1 MTNQII
7 KSFIIIFFL
16 ASIMAG
22 FFFDIGQY
30 LSFETIKEQHEKLI
44 LLIESN
50 FIFYFILFFFIYIIV
65 TAFALPFAAIKTVL
79 AGALFGLIP
88 GVILTS
94 FASSIGSTLCF
105 LMSRFVLRDFV
116 QNKYSK
122 YLDKINKGIKEDGIY
137 YLFFLRLSP
146 IFPFFII
153 NLVFGLT
160 KMKTMTFY
168 MISQIGMLIGT
179 VIFVNAGVQ
188 LSKINS
194 MSDILSFNLI
204 LSFIL
209 IGLVPLII
217 KKLIQII
224 KNEK

>member
-1 MTNQII
+1 MSNLIV
-7 KSFIIIFFL
+7 KSVIIILFL
-16 ASIMAG
+16 SSIIVG

-44 LLIESN
+44 LLIDSN

-122 YLDKINKGIKEDGIY
+122 YLDKINRGIKEDGVY

-160 KMKTMTFY
+160 KMKAMTFY
-168 MISQIGMLIGT
+168 TISQIGMLIGT
-179 VIFVNAGVQ
+179 VVFVNAGVQ
-188 LSKINS
+188 LSKISS

-224 KNEK
+224 KK

>member
-168 MISQIGMLIGT
+168 IISQIGMLIGT

-188 LSKINS
+188 LSKING

-224 KNEK
+224 KK

>member
-16 ASIMAG
+16 LSIMAG

-122 YLDKINKGIKEDGIY
+122 YLDKINKGINEDGIY

-168 MISQIGMLIGT
+168 IISQIGMLIGT
-179 VIFVNAGVQ
+179 VVFVNAGVQ
-188 LSKINS
+188 LSKISS

-224 KNEK
+224 KK

>member
-1 MTNQII
+1 
-7 KSFIIIFFL
+7 
-16 ASIMAG
+16 MAG

-30 LSFETIKEQHEKLI
+30 LSFETIKEQHEKLV

-168 MISQIGMLIGT
+168 IISQIGMLIGT
-179 VIFVNAGVQ
+179 VVFVNAGVQ
-188 LSKINS
+188 LSKISS

-224 KNEK
+224 KK

>member
-168 MISQIGMLIGT
+168 IISQIGMLIGT
-179 VIFVNAGVQ
+179 VVFVNAGVQ
-188 LSKINS
+188 LSKISS

-224 KNEK
+224 KK

>member
-168 MISQIGMLIGT
+168 VISQIGMLIGT

-224 KNEK
+224 KK

>member
-7 KSFIIIFFL
+7 KSLIIIFFL
-16 ASIMAG
+16 SSIMAG

-168 MISQIGMLIGT
+168 IISQIGMLIGT

-224 KNEK
+224 KK

>member
-16 ASIMAG
+16 LSIMAG

-168 MISQIGMLIGT
+168 VISQIGMLIGT

-224 KNEK
+224 KK

>member
-16 ASIMAG
+16 LSIMAG

-168 MISQIGMLIGT
+168 IISQIGMLIGT
-179 VIFVNAGVQ
+179 VVFVNAGVQ
-188 LSKINS
+188 LSKING

-224 KNEK
+224 KK

>member
-1 MTNQII
+1 MANQII

-168 MISQIGMLIGT
+168 IISQIGMLIGT
-179 VIFVNAGVQ
+179 VVFVNAGVQ
-188 LSKINS
+188 LSKISS

-224 KNEK
+224 KK

>member
-16 ASIMAG
+16 LSMMAG

-94 FASSIGSTLCF
+94 LASSIGSTLCF

-168 MISQIGMLIGT
+168 IISQIGMLIGT
-179 VIFVNAGVQ
+179 VVFVNAGVQ
-188 LSKINS
+188 LSKISS

-224 KNEK
+224 KK

>member
-16 ASIMAG
+16 VSMMVG

-94 FASSIGSTLCF
+94 LASSIGSTLCF

-122 YLDKINKGIKEDGIY
+122 YLDKVNKGIKEDGIY

-168 MISQIGMLIGT
+168 IISQIGMLIGT
-179 VIFVNAGVQ
+179 VVFVNAGVQ
-188 LSKINS
+188 LSKISS

-224 KNEK
+224 KK

>member
-116 QNKYSK
+116 QNKYTK

-168 MISQIGMLIGT
+168 IISQIGMLIGT

-224 KNEK
+224 KK

>member
-7 KSFIIIFFL
+7 KSFIIVFFL

-168 MISQIGMLIGT
+168 IISQIGMLIGT

-188 LSKINS
+188 LSKING

-224 KNEK
+224 KK

>member
-30 LSFETIKEQHEKLI
+30 FSFETIKEQHEKLI
-44 LLIESN
+44 LLIDSN

-94 FASSIGSTLCF
+94 VASSIGSTLCF
-105 LMSRFVLRDFV
+105 LMSRFVFRDFV

-168 MISQIGMLIGT
+168 IISQIGMLIGT
-179 VIFVNAGVQ
+179 VVFVNAGVQ
-188 LSKINS
+188 LSKISS

-224 KNEK
+224 KK

>member
-16 ASIMAG
+16 VSMMVG

-168 MISQIGMLIGT
+168 IISQIGMLIGT

-194 MSDILSFNLI
+194 MGDILSFNLI

-224 KNEK
+224 KK

>member
-16 ASIMAG
+16 LSMMAG
-22 FFFDIGQY
+22 FFFDFGQY

-168 MISQIGMLIGT
+168 VISQIGMLIGT
-179 VIFVNAGVQ
+179 VVFVNAGVQ
-188 LSKINS
+188 LSKISS

-224 KNEK
+224 KK

>member
-16 ASIMAG
+16 LSIMAG

-50 FIFYFILFFFIYIIV
+50 FIFYFVLFFFIYIIV

-224 KNEK
+224 KK

>member
-16 ASIMAG
+16 ASMMAG

-168 MISQIGMLIGT
+168 IISQIGMLIGT
-179 VIFVNAGVQ
+179 VVFVNAGVQ
-188 LSKINS
+188 LSKISS

-224 KNEK
+224 KK

>member
-1 MTNQII
+1 MANQII
-7 KSFIIIFFL
+7 KSLIIIFFL
-16 ASIMAG
+16 ASIMTG

-122 YLDKINKGIKEDGIY
+122 YLDKINKGINEDGIY

-146 IFPFFII
+146 IFPFFIV

-168 MISQIGMLIGT
+168 IISQIGMLIGT
-179 VIFVNAGVQ
+179 VVFVNAGVQ
-188 LSKINS
+188 LSKISS

-224 KNEK
+224 KK

>member
-168 MISQIGMLIGT
+168 IISQIGMLIGT
-179 VIFVNAGVQ
+179 VVFVNAGVQ
-188 LSKINS
+188 LSKIS
-194 MSDILSFNLI
+194 TMSDILSFNLI

-224 KNEK
+224 KK

>member
-16 ASIMAG
+16 LSIIAG

-44 LLIESN
+44 LLIDSN
-50 FIFYFILFFFIYIIV
+50 FIFYFILLFFIYIIV

-168 MISQIGMLIGT
+168 IISQIGMLIGT
-179 VIFVNAGVQ
+179 VVFVNAGVQ
-188 LSKINS
+188 LSKISS

-224 KNEK
+224 KK

>member
-94 FASSIGSTLCF
+94 LASSIGSTLCF

-122 YLDKINKGIKEDGIY
+122 YLDKVNKGIKEDGIY

-168 MISQIGMLIGT
+168 IISQIGMLIGT
-179 VIFVNAGVQ
+179 IVFVNAGVQ
-188 LSKINS
+188 LSKISS

-224 KNEK
+224 KK

>member
-44 LLIESN
+44 LLIDSN

-168 MISQIGMLIGT
+168 IISQIGMLIGT
-179 VIFVNAGVQ
+179 VVFVNAGVQ
-188 LSKINS
+188 LSKISS

-224 KNEK
+224 KK

>member
-122 YLDKINKGIKEDGIY
+122 FLDKINKGIKEDGIY

-168 MISQIGMLIGT
+168 IISQIGMLIGT
-179 VIFVNAGVQ
+179 VVFVNAGVQ
-188 LSKINS
+188 LSKISS

-209 IGLVPLII
+209 IGLMPLII

-224 KNEK
+224 KK

>member
-16 ASIMAG
+16 ASMMAG

-30 LSFETIKEQHEKLI
+30 FSFETIKEQHEKLI
-44 LLIESN
+44 LLIDSN

-168 MISQIGMLIGT
+168 IISQIGMLIGT
-179 VIFVNAGVQ
+179 VVFVNAGVQ
-188 LSKINS
+188 LSKISS

-224 KNEK
+224 KK

>member
-16 ASIMAG
+16 ASIMVG
-22 FFFDIGQY
+22 FFFDFGQY

-94 FASSIGSTLCF
+94 FASSIGSTFCF

-168 MISQIGMLIGT
+168 IISQIGMLIGT
-179 VIFVNAGVQ
+179 VVFVNAGVQ
-188 LSKINS
+188 LSKISS

-224 KNEK
+224 KK

>member
-16 ASIMAG
+16 ASMMAG

-44 LLIESN
+44 LLIENN

-94 FASSIGSTLCF
+94 LASSIGSTLCF

-122 YLDKINKGIKEDGIY
+122 YLDKVNKGIKEDGIY

-168 MISQIGMLIGT
+168 IISQIGMLIGT
-179 VIFVNAGVQ
+179 IVFVNAGVQ

-194 MSDILSFNLI
+194 MSDILSLNLI

-224 KNEK
+224 KK

>member
-116 QNKYSK
+116 QNKYTK

-168 MISQIGMLIGT
+168 IISQIGMLIGT

-188 LSKINS
+188 LSKING

-224 KNEK
+224 KK